1 MHKKLSLP
9 FSIFLV
15 TFQPIFELSIAIDMN
30 AIANLNVKLGTQFTA
45 EDINAI
51 ANSNA
56 KLAIN
61 NGFLINSKWWWIYYS
76 IISTLICS
84 THTISLL
91 FSISWAI
98 NHSILGKSSLYLDK
112 EDLPNFEKKPR
123 IETNHFYLI

>member
-1 MHKKLSLP
+1 MRKKFSLP

-15 TFQPIFELSIAIDMN
+15 TFQPFFEISIAIEMN

-61 NGFLINSKWWWIYYS
+61 NGFLINSK
-76 IISTLICS
+76 
-84 THTISLL
+84 
-91 FSISWAI
+91 
-98 NHSILGKSSLYLDK
+98 
-112 EDLPNFEKKPR
+112 
-123 IETNHFYLI
+123 